1 MNSSK
6 GYRRS
11 KGYSKKSHRI
21 TCSPHLLDALFMQL
35 ISWSFLS
42 FLSFWKQQSST
53 ENSLG
58 VPVPR
63 SGFPGP
69 KHGGSEARSNR
80 RCEKISFQQ
89 KCRVSNYNKQNRIEH
104 SAKISWGK
112 HQAYQFLCQANSL
125 WFLLLSSLLKKQAS
139 QRLHAEKGLTP
150 RLVSVDTSPSCL
162 ERLGHRRDWNSFQD
176 STDIPFGM

>member
-1 MNSSK
+1 
-6 GYRRS
+6 
-11 KGYSKKSHRI
+11 
-21 TCSPHLLDALFMQL
+21 MQL

-69 KHGGSEARSNR
+69 KPGGSEARSNR

-89 KCRVSNYNKQNRIEH
+89 KCRISNYNKQNRIEH
-104 SAKISWGK
+104 SARISWGK
-112 HQAYQFLCQANSL
+112 HQAYQFLCQFFYCWVLVCQKN
-125 WFLLLSSLLKKQAS
+125 QVS

-162 ERLGHRRDWNSFQD
+162 WKVGASPWLKFISR
-176 STDIPFGM
+176 

>member
-1 MNSSK
+1 M
-6 GYRRS
+6 
-11 KGYSKKSHRI
+11 
-21 TCSPHLLDALFMQL
+21 
-35 ISWSFLS
+35 S

-69 KHGGSEARSNR
+69 KHGGEGGSLDVVRKFRSN
-80 RCEKISFQQ
+80 KNAALATTINKTGLNIQQ
-89 KCRVSNYNKQNRIEH
+89 
-104 SAKISWGK
+104 KISWGK

-125 WFLLLSSLLKKQAS
+125 CFLLLSSCLLEKPSFATS
-139 QRLHAEKGLTP
+139 ACRKGLTP

-162 ERLGHRRDWNSFQD
+162 ERLGHHRDWNSCQD
-176 STDIPFGM
+176 STDIPLGM

>member
-1 MNSSK
+1 MFLHICWMLYLCN
-6 GYRRS
+6 Y
-11 KGYSKKSHRI
+11 I
-21 TCSPHLLDALFMQL
+21 

-80 RCEKISFQQ
+80 RCEKISCQQ

-125 WFLLLSSLLKKQAS
+125 CFWLLGSCLQKKQAS

-162 ERLGHRRDWNSFQD
+162 WKVGASPWLKFILR
-176 STDIPFGM
+176 

>member
-112 HQAYQFLCQANSL
+112 HQAYQFLCHANSL
-125 WFLLLSSLLKKQAS
+125 WFLLLSSLLKKPSFATSACRKGPHPSTSFCGHQPKLSGKVGAS
-139 QRLHAEKGLTP
+139 PWLKFISR
-150 RLVSVDTSPSCL
+150 
-162 ERLGHRRDWNSFQD
+162 
-176 STDIPFGM
+176 